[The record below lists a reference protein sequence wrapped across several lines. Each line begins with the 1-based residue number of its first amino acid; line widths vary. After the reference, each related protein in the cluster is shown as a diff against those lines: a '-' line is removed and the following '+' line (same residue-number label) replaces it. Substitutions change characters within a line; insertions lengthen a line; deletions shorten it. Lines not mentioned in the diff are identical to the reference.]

1 MIDTDKYETMTQHDL
16 IEILNHW
23 EQLAFQ
29 KTNEVK
35 RLRQVLEANLLVE
48 CDGCKNWL
56 IEEQIMQHPHHTQWG
71 WVCYS
76 CSKLRESEEE

>member
-1 MIDTDKYETMTQHDL
+1 MNKKIDTKEYETMTQHDL

-35 RLRQVLEANLLVE
+35 RLREALQIVKQDLDSAIAQGHIPIRATHGIDVE
-48 CDGCKNWL
+48 KIRNFAHDASLCG
-56 IEEQIMQHPHHTQWG
+56 
-71 WVCYS
+71 Y
-76 CSKLRESEEE
+76 

>member
-1 MIDTDKYETMTQHDL
+1 MSDTDKYETMTKHDL

-35 RLRQVLEANLLVE
+35 RLKRII
-48 CDGCKNWL
+48 KN
-56 IEEQIMQHPHHTQWG
+56 HFT
-71 WVCYS
+71 V
-76 CSKLRESEEE
+76 EEEE

>member
-1 MIDTDKYETMTQHDL
+1 MIDTDRYETMTQHDL

-35 RLRQVLEANLLVE
+35 RLRHELL
-48 CDGCKNWL
+48 L
-56 IEEQIMQHPHHTQWG
+56 ILSDFQTRKTDMYEMRNRIETILKG
-71 WVCYS
+71 D
-76 CSKLRESEEE
+76 EEE

>member
-1 MIDTDKYETMTQHDL
+1 MNKKIDTKEYETMTQHDL

-35 RLRQVLEANLLVE
+35 RAHSEIEHLNKMFCVGCGACGTETEYAE
-48 CDGCKNWL
+48 CTCT
-56 IEEQIMQHPHHTQWG
+56 EEQ
-71 WVCYS
+71 
-76 CSKLRESEEE
+76 RAESR

>member
-1 MIDTDKYETMTQHDL
+1 MSDTDKYETMTKHDL

-35 RLRQVLEANLLVE
+35 RLQKELKEAEDVIQHALDRLEVIDNE
-48 CDGCKNWL
+48 
-56 IEEQIMQHPHHTQWG
+56 
-71 WVCYS
+71 
-76 CSKLRESEEE
+76 